1 MERLKSDYIAK
12 TGDAAFT
19 QHPRLYHTTADFA
32 AMKEEY
38 ESDFDPVFTSRMD
51 EFIKEANNYIIGNM
65 VTYTYQ
71 DKMRQYSCVSQPLG
85 DRFRAW
91 GYAYYMTGEQ
101 RYADA
106 AFEQFKTAAT
116 FPDFNTSHIIDT
128 GEAAHSLAIGY
139 DWFYNAFTPEQR
151 ELALKVTREKCLEV
165 LASGLCGRITSSSD
179 GAIERRA
186 FKLMSNYNAIVNAGV
201 ILAALATLE
210 YDPDSSFRY
219 IADSARSIEYT
230 VQMFPP
236 GGAWTEGPQYLSF
249 ALRYLVP
256 WASNME
262 KNFGRSYNIMDGQG
276 MEEIVDF
283 LIACS
288 GTNGTNNAGD
298 GDCSQRLS
306 YESYFYFSNRF
317 NKPYASYIRW
327 KDLQSGNST
336 PSFYDL
342 AYYDFDAGNIDP
354 AVLESVPKMQCID
367 GMELFSIRDSYNN
380 SDFYF
385 SAHFGT
391 TTGYHQHW
399 DCGTFV
405 LDLFGE
411 RWAYDL
417 GSDNYLLQN
426 ELGYKGYEIFRKRAE
441 SHNMLVINPTKY
453 TSGVEIVLGEFA
465 PIIDA
470 RSNKYSG
477 FVYADMSDVY
487 EDASKMTLGYY
498 VDDNMNSVTMRNEFI
513 LDTAR
518 DCIWTMNTKGKV
530 KIDGTT
536 AYVSQ
541 GGKTIKLEVICSGSD
556 IRWQDNGNPK
566 PLPETVPSEK
576 FANQNQNAE
585 FKQLRLLFDAPVGE
599 NKLIIK
605 ISPAVKNMKPIE
617 DVSFPQ
623 WRV

>member
-1 MERLKSDYIAK
+1 METKTGVIPADDNIIEFMSDKIGMHAYGNLLHKDGVKTELETKGIYDKKTQQYYVTADTINRAFGLNLTEGNEKITGDIAVNKDGTVTFKDGTSFKLEYLPKVKEGRMYVPIRQFAADGLGKNVWWFETGILLFSDYEMDIDTSGWIYQSMRENSSASGCTVWNDIDYLNGYLQYVRPDVERLKSDYIAK

-179 GAIERRA
+179 GAIEWRA

-256 WASNME
+256 WACNME
-262 KNFGRSYNIMDGQG
+262 QNF
-276 MEEIVDF
+276 
-283 LIACS
+283 
-288 GTNGTNNAGD
+288 
-298 GDCSQRLS
+298 
-306 YESYFYFSNRF
+306 
-317 NKPYASYIRW
+317 
-327 KDLQSGNST
+327 
-336 PSFYDL
+336 
-342 AYYDFDAGNIDP
+342 
-354 AVLESVPKMQCID
+354 
-367 GMELFSIRDSYNN
+367 
-380 SDFYF
+380 
-385 SAHFGT
+385 
-391 TTGYHQHW
+391 
-399 DCGTFV
+399 
-405 LDLFGE
+405 
-411 RWAYDL
+411 
-417 GSDNYLLQN
+417 
-426 ELGYKGYEIFRKRAE
+426 
-441 SHNMLVINPTKY
+441 
-453 TSGVEIVLGEFA
+453 
-465 PIIDA
+465 
-470 RSNKYSG
+470 
-477 FVYADMSDVY
+477 
-487 EDASKMTLGYY
+487 
-498 VDDNMNSVTMRNEFI
+498 
-513 LDTAR
+513 
-518 DCIWTMNTKGKV
+518 
-530 KIDGTT
+530 
-536 AYVSQ
+536 
-541 GGKTIKLEVICSGSD
+541 
-556 IRWQDNGNPK
+556 
-566 PLPETVPSEK
+566 
-576 FANQNQNAE
+576 
-585 FKQLRLLFDAPVGE
+585 
-599 NKLIIK
+599 
-605 ISPAVKNMKPIE
+605 
-617 DVSFPQ
+617 
-623 WRV
+623 